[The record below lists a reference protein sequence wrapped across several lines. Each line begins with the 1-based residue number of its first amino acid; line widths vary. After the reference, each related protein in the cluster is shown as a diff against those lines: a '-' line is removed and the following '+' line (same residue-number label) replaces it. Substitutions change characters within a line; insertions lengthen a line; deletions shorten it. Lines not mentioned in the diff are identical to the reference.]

1 MSVKKL
7 LYGVLQDALGDYIE
21 GLAPE
26 SLKLG
31 LWSGKIELQNL
42 RVNTKAVDELS
53 LPVRIETGTVGKL
66 SVAIPWS
73 SLGSTPVRIAI
84 ENVDVT
90 LASQTDPDPDTRQK
104 VVEDALSAK
113 LERADAACRRAL
125 ESKTETTETDPG
137 YMRRLAAKVVDNL
150 EISITN
156 VRARITAADCACS
169 LWCQSLSLQACDAS
183 WTPAFVER
191 GSTKELLRNAV
202 SLEGFSVTFNN
213 EDVLSPVSSTLKLT
227 RNPGCVIT
235 DKPQYD
241 VELALNG
248 VRASLELKWSSGTS
262 RYSVS
267 TSAAAWSSG
276 RVSAAPKGVP
286 RSDGGTSNAAAHA
299 TRASNRV

>member
-1 MSVKKL
+1 M
-7 LYGVLQDALGDYIE
+7 LQDARRLHRGP
-21 GLAPE
+21 APE

-53 LPVRIETGTVGKL
+53 LPVRVESGTVGKL

-90 LASQTDPDPDTRQK
+90 LASQTDPDPDTLQK

-125 ESKTETTETDPG
+125 EAKTETTETDPG

-183 WTPAFVER
+183 WTPCFVDR
-191 GSTKELLRNAV
+191 GSTKELL
-202 SLEGFSVTFNN
+202 
-213 EDVLSPVSSTLKLT
+213 
-227 RNPGCVIT
+227 I
-235 DKPQYD
+235 
-241 VELALNG
+241 
-248 VRASLELKWSSGTS
+248 
-262 RYSVS
+262 
-267 TSAAAWSSG
+267 
-276 RVSAAPKGVP
+276 
-286 RSDGGTSNAAAHA
+286 
-299 TRASNRV
+299 

>member
-53 LPVRIETGTVGKL
+53 LPVRVESGTVGKL

-90 LASQTDPDPDTRQK
+90 LASQTDPDPDTLQK

-125 ESKTETTETDPG
+125 AAKTETTETDPG

-150 EISITN
+150 EISISN

-183 WTPAFVER
+183 WTPCFVDR
-191 GSTKELLRNAV
+191 GSTKELLRNMIA
-202 SLEGFSVTFNN
+202 LEGFSVTFNN
-213 EDVLSPVSSTLKLT
+213 EDVLARIRSTL
-227 RNPGCVIT
+227 
-235 DKPQYD
+235 
-241 VELALNG
+241 
-248 VRASLELKWSSGTS
+248 
-262 RYSVS
+262 
-267 TSAAAWSSG
+267 
-276 RVSAAPKGVP
+276 
-286 RSDGGTSNAAAHA
+286 
-299 TRASNRV
+299 